1 MNELPLIC
9 STIVVCFVSYSA
21 PTAKFGRSFERS
33 VDLSISIL
41 SDIPVFLSFT
51 VVKSSLMERPATAEG
66 ARFFLAVGRGGGGGR
81 GRGEGGREEGNEEQG
96 QRYYKNYRLVY
107 NYICTLS
114 TGD

>member
-66 ARFFLAVGRGGGGGR
+66 ARFFLAVRREGGM
-81 GRGEGGREEGNEEQG
+81 EGGRERREGGRERRVKG
-96 QRYYKNYRLVY
+96 KDT
-107 NYICTLS
+107 IKTI
-114 TGD
+114 D